1 MGRTRV
7 IPKGAGKGGFNPKG
21 PKVPNPQNPQ
31 NAPNSQKNPPPPQV
45 TKLPFALS
53 WPSGP
58 WRDGLADM
66 AWRPQATC
74 LLGFWLCLLC
84 HWETGSTPWLQP
96 SNKGRSR
103 TQMQAKRF
111 SRYSRSLRRT
121 AGNTLR
127 PGDRQHPLAELP
139 AEVDQRVSDL
149 LGHFEEAYAALDFS
163 PQQLKEEYNT
173 YFRPQAASQAWEEL
187 SPRGFARLLADEK
200 LTSSSAV
207 VDVGSGL
214 GKLVA
219 VAAATTSICAAWGIE
234 LSPRRAEA
242 AAEARRKLEAR
253 GALSSVEVERMRLL
267 QGNCLEDLSEE
278 ALSAS
283 HFVLTM
289 RRVGKL
295 PAGTRQ
301 VADAFPAPGALPGSP
316 GAARRRKG
324 REGRSRAS
332 GCCFFGFFG

>member
-1 MGRTRV
+1 
-7 IPKGAGKGGFNPKG
+7 
-21 PKVPNPQNPQ
+21 
-31 NAPNSQKNPPPPQV
+31 
-45 TKLPFALS
+45 
-53 WPSGP
+53 
-58 WRDGLADM
+58 M

-301 VADAFPAPGALPGSP
+301 VAERFLDLLARRGDAKAGRDVPGLP
-316 GAARRRKG
+316 GAASSASSGSSKATSAAAELYSKNSTASIITSG
-324 REGRSRAS
+324 RI
-332 GCCFFGFFG
+332 

>member
-1 MGRTRV
+1 
-7 IPKGAGKGGFNPKG
+7 
-21 PKVPNPQNPQ
+21 
-31 NAPNSQKNPPPPQV
+31 
-45 TKLPFALS
+45 
-53 WPSGP
+53 
-58 WRDGLADM
+58 M
-66 AWRPQATC
+66 ASRPEATC
-74 LLGFWLCLLC
+74 VLGFWLSWLC
-84 HWETGSTPWLQP
+84 MLSLAKDFTPWLQP
-96 SNKGRSR
+96 SSHTRSC
-103 TQMQAKRF
+103 TQMQARRF

-127 PGDRQHPLAELP
+127 PGDRQHLLAELP
-139 AEVDQRVSDL
+139 GEVDQRVSDL
-149 LGHFEEAYAALDFS
+149 LGHFEEAYAAPDFS

-173 YFRPQAASQAWEEL
+173 YFRPQAASQAWQEL
-187 SPRGFARLLADEK
+187 SPRGFARLLADER

-219 VAAATTSICAAWGIE
+219 VAAATTPVSAAWGIE
-234 LSPRRAEA
+234 LSPCRAEA
-242 AAEARRKLEAR
+242 AAEARKKLEAL

-283 HFVLTM
+283 HFLLTM

-301 VADAFPAPGALPGSP
+301 VSERFLDLL
-316 GAARRRKG
+316 ARRGDTKVVWSVGKRLEPRPG
-324 REGRSRAS
+324 LEYVHSCMLDAEWTDQEDVLIHRYSLDSAAEAATH
-332 GCCFFGFFG
+332 

>member
-1 MGRTRV
+1 
-7 IPKGAGKGGFNPKG
+7 
-21 PKVPNPQNPQ
+21 
-31 NAPNSQKNPPPPQV
+31 
-45 TKLPFALS
+45 
-53 WPSGP
+53 
-58 WRDGLADM
+58 M
-66 AWRPQATC
+66 AWRPEATC
-74 LLGFWLCLLC
+74 VLGLGLSLLSLWAKD
-84 HWETGSTPWLQP
+84 PRAWLQP
-96 SNKGRSR
+96 RPSSHGRSC
-103 TQMQAKRF
+103 TQMQAKRL

-127 PGDRQHPLAELP
+127 PGDRQHLLAELP

-149 LGHFEEAYAALDFS
+149 LGHFEEAYAAPDFS
-163 PQQLKEEYNT
+163 TQQLKEEYNT

-187 SPRGFARLLADEK
+187 SPRGFARLLADER

-219 VAAATTSICAAWGIE
+219 VAAATTPVSAAWGIE

-242 AAEARRKLEAR
+242 AAEAKRKLEAR
-253 GALSSVEVERMRLL
+253 GALSGVEVARMRLL

-283 HFVLTM
+283 HFLLTM

-301 VADAFPAPGALPGSP
+301 VAERFLDLL
-316 GAARRRKG
+316 ARRGDAKVVWSVGKRLEQRPG
-324 REGRSRAS
+324 LDYVHSCMLDAEWTDQEDVLIHRYSLAS
-332 GCCFFGFFG
+332 